1 MTAPSIPELPELP
14 IQGLSWA
21 KSLPWS
27 DAEMTAYGR
36 QCYAA
41 GVEAGREAA
50 AKVCEEIHA
59 NEEHKPNEGLP
70 TLDVVRYWALR
81 CAAAIRKA

>member
-1 MTAPSIPELPELP
+1 MTAPSIPKLPEP
-14 IQGLSWA
+14 QGGS
-21 KSLPWS
+21 
-27 DAEMTAYGR
+27 T
-36 QCYAA
+36 YADGDYSA
-41 GVEAGREAA
+41 DHMRAFYLQGVEAGRESA